1 MMQTV
6 LTDLLV
12 KVVLPLVLQGC
23 QSLGGVQ
30 RGQCA
35 LHIHTYNLVLT
46 SAV

>member
-12 KVVLPLVLQGC
+12 KVVLPFVLQGC

-30 RGQCA
+30 WGQCA
-35 LHIHTYNLVLT
+35 LHIHTCNLVRT
-46 SAV
+46 SPI